1 MEAQHLMDIIEREIL
16 FNRLRSWILQAG
28 KIIRDKINDPR
39 IISIKSNPND
49 LVTEMDKE
57 VERFFASKINEFYP
71 EHLLLGEE
79 GYGHTDINK
88 SDTIWI
94 IDPIDGTMNFV
105 HQKQNFA
112 ISLGIYHQG
121 VGEIGFIYDV
131 MNNTLYSAFRGNGAY
146 KNDVKLPMLTE
157 NKLSL
162 DESVVAF
169 SHRWLLKN
177 RFVNEKP
184 MQQLVR
190 NVRGVRSYG
199 SAALGF
205 AKVAE
210 GSLDAYI
217 TMRLEPWD
225 IAAGIIIV
233 NEVGGITTDVR
244 GDDIGLLERSSVI
257 SAHPHIHQTI
267 VKRYL
272 RGALKRSSRK

>member
-1 MEAQHLMDIIEREIL
+1 MDIIEREIL
-16 FNRLRSWILQAG
+16 FNRLRPWILQAG
-28 KIIRDKINDPR
+28 KLIRDKINDPR
-39 IISIKSNPND
+39 IVSTKSNPND

-57 VERFFASKINEFYP
+57 VERFFARKIKEFYP
-71 EHLLLGEE
+71 DHLLLGEE
-79 GYGHTDINK
+79 GYGHTQIDQLE
-88 SDTIWI
+88 TIWI

-112 ISLGIYHQG
+112 ISLGIYHRG
-121 VGEIGFIYDV
+121 IGEIGFIYDV
-131 MNNTLYSAFRGNGAY
+131 MNNTLFSALRGNGAY
-146 KNDVKLPMLTE
+146 KNNIKLPSLRE
-157 NKLSL
+157 HKLSL
-162 DESVVAF
+162 DESILAF

-177 RFVNEKP
+177 RFINEKP

-205 AKVAE
+205 ARVAE
-210 GSLDAYI
+210 GALDAYI

-225 IAAGIIIV
+225 IAAGMIIV

-244 GDDIGLLERSSVI
+244 GDEIGMLKRSSVI
-257 SAHPHIHQTI
+257 CGHPDIHEEI

-272 RGALKRSSRK
+272 RRAVKRSGRKK